1 MLSLF
6 ILSSAPWGFEGW
18 GRQAERWV
26 AVAMAKPLLGG
37 L

>member
-6 ILSSAPWGFEGW
+6 ILSSAPWGFKRW
-18 GRQAERWV
+18 GRQAEHWV
-26 AVAMAKPLLGG
+26 ALVKPLLGG